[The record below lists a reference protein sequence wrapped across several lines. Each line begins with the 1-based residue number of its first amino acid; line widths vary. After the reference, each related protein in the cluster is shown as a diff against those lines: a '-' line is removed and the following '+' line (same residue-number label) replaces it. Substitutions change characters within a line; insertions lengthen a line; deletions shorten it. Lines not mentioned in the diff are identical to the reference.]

1 MEISANDVR
10 IFALSMFYALVGII
24 LLFGSYKVFDW
35 LTPTDMNKAI
45 FEDKNVAVGVTV
57 GLFMLGV
64 ATIIAAAI
72 HG

>member
-10 IFALSMFYALVGII
+10 IFVLSMFYALVGVA
-24 LLFGSYKVFDW
+24 LLFFAYKLFDW
-35 LTPTDMNKAI
+35 LTPTDLNKAI
-45 FEDKNVAVGVTV
+45 FEEKNIAVAIAVGTFVI
-57 GLFMLGV
+57 GV